1 MKNLILSPILLSFVS
16 TVAFA
21 ICTDAEKKSF
31 DTVVSDKGSVCVG
44 VLNANNPKATDGI
57 DGDLIWNQ
65 SGRSSRVG
73 AAVDKVVVVNT
84 GVLMVGYSGNKASV
98 QYWDAATQKTK
109 KCSEDVSARDVMQG
123 NVSFDTGVDFIRV
136 RSKILA
142 KTYFAN
148 CDDNGDATVYAE
160 LTPADRAVLEEFKD
174 STVKS
179 NDLTHPE
186 VYPTLNEIIGRD
198 DLVKQVIATIA
209 AREKR
214 SSLLW
219 GPAGVGKTALAE
231 RLAQLIV
238 RKQVPEWL
246 QGWSVY
252 MISLGKMGEEGT
264 KGLSE
269 KKMERI
275 VSAASGKKVILVM
288 DEIHQL
294 IGLGTGKDDNTDVTE
309 VMKTNL
315 ANGQLAVIGTLT
327 DSAGEMP
334 VLRTKDAFFSRFNK
348 IRVGEPDESVLL
360 AIYKSR
366 AKKENKRYGI
376 EFPDEILKK
385 VLDLTRRYIPTEN
398 NPRIGIGVIETVA
411 ANLNLKNVEK
421 GYKVTLQDI
430 RNQVGSMSNNQ
441 QLMNTGNEKE
451 SRSFKEVVK
460 AFKTDMSKKY
470 IGNEEAV
477 NAIHRSLLIT
487 AAGNSKPN
495 RPAGIFL
502 FLGPSGVGKTYL
514 AELTASHFGMKHKL
528 WGMNQYKAEHSL
540 QSFLGAPP
548 SYVGYKEGGGE
559 LTQFINNHPSSV
571 LIFDEAD
578 KGHPDILQAFIT
590 LMDTGKV
597 KDNSG
602 IEANFTNGFMFFTS
616 NFAMDLINAY
626 DTQVLGIADETKGQ
640 YSEKYKGYVPKD
652 EDELKTEILNKL
664 QTEGAFGSYFAGR
677 IGFENIIIFHHHNPE
692 NAAKIAQLEIK
703 SVIKEMDAN
712 YKVEVDKSVYDY
724 IIANGFS
731 FHYGARK
738 VRDMA
743 KSLIAYPVS
752 QKVVELE
759 DGTFSAVKVSLALD
773 KKNKPVVNVEV
784 VK

>member
-1 MKNLILSPILLSFVS
+1 MKNLILFSIFS
-16 TVAFA
+16 TSLANAGV
-21 ICTDAEKKSF
+21 CTDADKKSF
-31 DTVVSDKGSVCVG
+31 DTIVANTDNYCVG
-44 VLNANNPKATDGI
+44 VLNPSNKNASDGI
-57 DGDLIWNQ
+57 DGDIIWKQ
-65 SGRSSRVG
+65 AGKEVRVG
-73 AAVDKVVVVNT
+73 SAVDRVVVVPS
-84 GVLMVGYSGNKASV
+84 GVLMVGYTGSKAAV
-98 QYWDAATQKTK
+98 HYWDLATKKTK

-123 NVSFDTGVDFIRV
+123 ITGFDLGTDFIRV
-136 RSKILA
+136 RGKTTS

-148 CDDNGDATVYAE
+148 CSDNGEMTVFAE
-160 LTPADRAVLEEFKD
+160 LTKADRAVLEQFKD
-174 STVKS
+174 SNVKS
-179 NDLTHPE
+179 NDLTDPE
-186 VYPTLNEIIGRD
+186 VYPTLNEIMGRD
-198 DLVKQVIATIA
+198 EITRQVIATIS

-219 GPAGVGKTALAE
+219 GPAGVGKTAIAE
-231 RLAQLIV
+231 RLAQMIV
-238 RKQVPEWL
+238 RKEVPEWL
-246 QGWSVY
+246 NGWSVY
-252 MISLGKMGEEGT
+252 MISLGKMGEEGV
-264 KGLSE
+264 KGLAE
-269 KKMERI
+269 KKMQSI
-275 VSAASGKKVILVM
+275 IAAASGKKCILVM

-327 DSAGEMP
+327 DSSNEMP
-334 VLRTKDAFFSRFNK
+334 LLRTKDAFFSRFNK
-348 IRVGEPDESVLL
+348 IQVGEPDPSVLL
-360 AIYKSR
+360 AIYKNR
-366 AKKENKRYGI
+366 AKKETKRYGI
-376 EFPDEILKK
+376 EFPEEILKQ
-385 VLDLTRRYIPTEN
+385 LLALTKRYMPTEN

-411 ANLNLKNVEK
+411 ANLSLKGVEK

-430 RNQVGSMSNNQ
+430 RNQVGSMSNNK
-441 QLMNTGNEKE
+441 QLMNTGSEKE
-451 SRSFKEVVK
+451 GGRSFKEIVK
-460 AFKTDMSKKY
+460 AFKNEMGQKY
-470 IGNEEAV
+470 IGNETAV
-477 NAIHRSLLIT
+477 DAIHRSLLIT
-487 AAGNSKPN
+487 AAGNAKPT

-514 AELTASHFGMKHKL
+514 AELTAQHFGMKSKL

-559 LTQFINNHPSSV
+559 LTQFINNNPSSV

-578 KGHPDILQAFIT
+578 KGHPDILQSFIT
-590 LMDTGKV
+590 LMDTGKI

-602 IEANFTNGFMFFTS
+602 IEANFTNGFLFFTS
-616 NFAMDLINAY
+616 NFAMDMINAY
-626 DTQVLGIADETKGQ
+626 DTEVLKIVDETQGA
-640 YSEKYKGYVPKD
+640 YSEKYKGYIPKD
-652 EDELKTEILNKL
+652 EDELKTEILNRL
-664 QTEGAFGSYFAGR
+664 QTEGAFGTYFAGR

-692 NAAKIAQLEIK
+692 NSAKIAKLEIK

-712 YKVEVDKSVYDY
+712 YKVEVDKSVFDY

-759 DGTFSAVKVSLALD
+759 DGTFSGVKVSLTLD

-784 VK
+784 MK